1 MDKQKESIDRFAMA
15 LEDAGFEGALDLI
28 KDKLI
33 PLALEKDIS
42 LWDAA
47 WEYADQDE
55 EQDTSWFQLFH
66 ALLDIRLLK
75 EWQEKLDSSS

>member
-1 MDKQKESIDRFAMA
+1 MNRREVEEFAA
-15 LEDAGFEGALDLI
+15 LLERAGYKNALYLI
-28 KDKLI
+28 KNELT
-33 PLALEKDIS
+33 PLAKENSIS

-66 ALLDIRLLK
+66 ALQWIPK
-75 EWQEKLDSSS
+75 NSF

>member
-1 MDKQKESIDRFAMA
+1 MER
-15 LEDAGFEGALDLI
+15 AGYEGALDLI

-33 PLALEKDIS
+33 PLAMERSIS

-47 WEYADQDE
+47 CEYSDPDE

-66 ALLDIRLLK
+66 ALQKIGK
-75 EWQEKLDSSS
+75 KPF